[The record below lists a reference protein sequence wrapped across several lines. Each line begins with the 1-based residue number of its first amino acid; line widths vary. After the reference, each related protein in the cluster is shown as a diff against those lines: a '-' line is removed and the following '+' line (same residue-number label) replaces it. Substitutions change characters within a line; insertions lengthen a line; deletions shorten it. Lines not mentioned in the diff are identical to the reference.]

1 MKVIEDWQHCH
12 HVSQLLPRHL
22 VFSSSEQCKVS
33 LTELKQMIYFIAMLI
48 YNSLQQNLS
57 LKIIESYFL
66 SKVVVELSAW
76 IATGHFIRR

>member
-1 MKVIEDWQHCH
+1 MAY
-12 HVSQLLPRHL
+12 P
-22 VFSSSEQCKVS
+22 SEQCKVS

-76 IATGHFIRR
+76 IATGRFIRR

>member
-1 MKVIEDWQHCH
+1 MAY
-12 HVSQLLPRHL
+12 P
-22 VFSSSEQCKVS
+22 SEQCKVS